1 MAYQRSTD
9 PASTDPGNDLQLNH
23 TEKRLTRYA
32 MAATAASVGV
42 LALAQPAQSAVVIK
56 NTNIPIESGLT
67 LDLNNDGTPD
77 LEFSFIFT
85 EGHSVVFS
93 DLDVLAF
100 KGNAVVEQDFYVSA
114 LMRGARIGPSAHFG
128 GTGGNVQYVMEG
140 QPCTYN
146 GCRTVGKWGG
156 NHPNRFLGVKFK
168 INGKT
173 HYGWVRITVNV
184 NTNSRMTATITEY
197 GYETI
202 PNRPVKAGLPSSN
215 VAASAPAGPFP
226 DASAG
231 SLGVLAAGADG
242 LAIWR
247 REDDGLRYEA

>member
-1 MAYQRSTD
+1 
-9 PASTDPGNDLQLNH
+9 
-23 TEKRLTRYA
+23 
-32 MAATAASVGV
+32 
-42 LALAQPAQSAVVIK
+42 LAQPAQSAVVIK
-56 NTNIPIESGLT
+56 NVNIPIKSGLT

-114 LMRGARIGPSAHFG
+114 LLRGARIGPSAHFG
-128 GTGGNVQYVMEG
+128 GTGGNVDYVMEG

-184 NTNSRMTATITEY
+184 ATRLTATITEY

-202 PNRPVKAGLPSSN
+202 PNRPVKAGLPSSD
-215 VAASAPAGPFP
+215 VAASSASFLGGSFP
-226 DASAG
+226 DAGAG
-231 SLGVLAAGADG
+231 SLGALAAGADG

-247 REDDGLRYEA
+247 RERKDEGLRYKA